1 MRNSTTR
8 QSGTRNT
15 GTRNSALRNSGKRNR
30 PGPFPPHLLPA
41 RPPVPPPPSPYDE
54 RWWVPP
60 LVATALGLVLL
71 VVCSAPLREAG
82 VPPVWL
88 AGYLAP
94 LAILARSWFADRR
107 HSGRG
112 RRVAMGAAACLLI
125 LLYERLLTAVT
136 WTVAIV
142 MVLTGHVRA

>member
-8 QSGTRNT
+8 QGGTRNT

-41 RPPVPPPPSPYDE
+41 RPPVPPPSPYDE